1 MVDIKINT
9 EFGNNPT
16 NNNTGNSINT
26 GYSPF
31 FVRFKKESKI
41 IKYTYTKQHKHSNP
55 VPVQLYNYYFLYKV
69 IYNPTILFTPTNPNS
84 DYALMYDGLAST
96 ITGGNFLEGAAIGL
110 VVTALNH
117 GLHEA
122 LDPDPTQQQ
131 KGNEKKLEEQIKEK
145 QKYDVDKAVEHL
157 ENNANEKSISKC
169 ARFVRKAIDA
179 GGINT
184 NNRGTNSDL
193 AKNYDVNLE
202 KWGFENVE
210 IRDLKSYNPFKGEAI
225 IQNYPGGSLQVILQM
240 FSGKQWISDFK
251 QQDFWPGSGYKN
263 NTPSFKI
270 YRYKNY

>member
-1 MVDIKINT
+1 MYNIKNYFEIN
-9 EFGNNPT
+9 
-16 NNNTGNSINT
+16 
-26 GYSPF
+26 YS
-31 FVRFKKESKI
+31 
-41 IKYTYTKQHKHSNP
+41 KY
-55 VPVQLYNYYFLYKV
+55 
-69 IYNPTILFTPTNPNS
+69 LFISTNPNS
-84 DYALMYDGLAST
+84 NYALMYGGLAST

-117 GLHEA
+117 ALHAA

-131 KGNEKKLEEQIKEK
+131 KGHEKKLEEQIKEK

-210 IRDLKSYNPFKGEAI
+210 IRDLKSYNPFKGDVAI
-225 IQNYPGGSLQVILQM
+225 IQNYPGGSTAGHMQM